1 MQRVRATI
9 FETDCVNVFSSE
21 LGWMAVATHAN
32 VVRRLTFGHESPAEA
47 VAAIYGGQNDVVMPG
62 GGFDARLVERLT
74 GYAAGEFDDFQDIE
88 VDTTHLSDFAASVV
102 AATRRISFGATSSYG
117 ELALAA
123 GRPRAARAV
132 GRIMAQ
138 NRTPLI
144 VPCHRVIGAG
154 GGLGGFSA
162 RNGLAMK
169 RRLLQLETQACIC
182 AR

>member
-1 MQRVRATI
+1 MQRVRGTTY
-9 FETDCVNVFSSE
+9 ETDYVSVFSSD

-32 VVRRLTFGHESPAEA
+32 VVRRLTFGHETPAEA
-47 VAAIYGGQNDVVMPG
+47 VAAIHGAQNDVVMRG
-62 GGFDARLVERLT
+62 GDFAARLVERLT
-74 GYAAGEFDDFQDIE
+74 SYAAGEFDDFQDIE
-88 VDTTHLSDFAASVV
+88 VDETHLSDFAASVV
-102 AATRRISFGATSSYG
+102 AATRRISYGATSSYG

-154 GGLGGFSA
+154 GCLGGFSA
-162 RNGLAMK
+162 PNGLAMK
-169 RRLLQLETQACIC
+169 RRLLQLESHAYIC